1 MTDRPRLVWVIP
13 RPRTAAVVLGL
24 AIGALVGLHLLA
36 VWFAESFDIE
46 VLQSWFDLDREQ
58 SLPTWFSS
66 VQLLAVGILLARVA
80 KTDAESSIRR
90 MAGIVA
96 VAFVFF
102 SIDEVATIH
111 ESITGILERFS
122 WVPRFA
128 AEHGIWIF
136 VYAGLSVAASPFV
149 LPGWWKMLRRTPLHA
164 LGLAAG
170 AATFLLGGVGVEV
183 ARYFGRGGVVMEEAL
198 EMAGVALMLVTSLAI
213 LEAAGGDI
221 GKDPD
226 TGHRG
231 STPTS
236 PVV

>member
-1 MTDRPRLVWVIP
+1 M
-13 RPRTAAVVLGL
+13 AAVVLGL
-24 AIGALVGLHLLA
+24 IIVALAGLHLLA

-46 VLQSWFDLDREQ
+46 VLQSWFDLDGEQ
-58 SLPTWFSS
+58 TLPTWFAS
-66 VQLLAVGILLARVA
+66 VQLLAVGILLARIA

-96 VAFVFF
+96 VALVFF

-122 WVPRFA
+122 WVPRFSG
-128 AEHGIWIF
+128 EHGIWIF
-136 VYAGLSVAASPFV
+136 VYAGLAVAASPFV

-170 AATFLLGGVGVEV
+170 AATFFFGGVGVEI
-183 ARYFGRGGVVMEEAL
+183 ASYFGHGSVVMEETL

-213 LEAAGGDI
+213 LEETEGD
-221 GKDPD
+221 GTKGPG
-226 TGHRG
+226 TVHGESSMAPPG
-231 STPTS
+231 
-236 PVV
+236 